1 MEIDWELC
9 RAVGESADRL
19 TSAQVFMSGGAA
31 ELTTRNI
38 SKELYEAARNFHE
51 EPLTYLAAKALL
63 ERTKPRDPVIITT
76 GFFDPP
82 SMIDES
88 DGPVGA
94 VHFARA
100 LCAMLD
106 LTPVFLTEVANMGR
120 MEALARAGGLDVV
133 DFEMARLTP
142 FKAAM
147 MPLPIDPERA
157 ASEAKRCMD
166 FIKPAAFVAIEKPA
180 PCPRGRYHTG
190 VGLDVTDVVGKIDVF
205 VQRAQESGALTI
217 GFGDGGNEVGMGN
230 ILAAIEDVVPTGK
243 VIGTSVK
250 TDILVVSSIAN
261 WGAYAV
267 EACLAAALQMPEA
280 IHSRDD
286 ERRLLDA
293 AAANGF
299 IDPVTGVAN
308 GWIDGTPPIC
318 SESILELLR
327 NMVELRLLRKA
338 RHSLMN
344 FPRRWS
350 ERNDPTKV
358 LQAWARRLSD
368 DEARFFSER

>member
-1 MEIDWELC
+1 MEIDLELC
-9 RAVGESADRL
+9 RAVGKSADRL

-38 SKELYEAARNFHE
+38 SKELYEAARQFHG

-63 ERTKPRDPVIITT
+63 ERLKPRDTVIITT

-106 LTPVFLTEVANMGR
+106 VTPVFLTEVANMGR
-120 MEALARAGGLDVV
+120 MEALARAGGLEVIDL
-133 DFEMARLTP
+133 ELARMTP

-147 MPLPIDPERA
+147 MPLPIDPKRA
-157 ASEAKRCMD
+157 ADKSRRCMD
-166 FIKPAAFVAIEKPA
+166 IIKPAAFVAIEKPG

-205 VQRAQESGALTI
+205 TQAAQASGALTI

-230 ILAAIEDVVPTGK
+230 ILAAVEEVVPTGK
-243 VIGTSVK
+243 IIGTVVK

-267 EACLAAALQMPEA
+267 EACLAAALHMPEA

-293 AAANGF
+293 AACNGF

-308 GWIDGTPPIC
+308 GWVDGTPPIC
-318 SESILELLR
+318 SKSMLELLR
-327 NMVELRLLRKA
+327 YMVELRLLRKA

-350 ERNDPTKV
+350 ERNDAAKV
-358 LQAWARRLSD
+358 LQAWAARLSD
-368 DEARFFSER
+368 DEARFFAGR